1 MPLVWAGKMIGDGVE
16 AGYIQ
21 APAAGGLMAEVA
33 RIRQQLQTLLSY
45 DWLSVPLVYTQTVT
59 IATYFYFAAALFG
72 AQWIMPQNKEM
83 FLAVYLFCITL
94 PL

>member
-59 IATYFYFAAALFG
+59 IATYLYFAIALIG
-72 AQWIMPQNKEM
+72 SQWISPQNQQM
-83 FLAVYLFCITL
+83 FTGREGLH
-94 PL
+94 